1 MTFIFDLI
9 KYHGQ
14 IPFPTTMSA
23 IIYWFSQIIGILF
36 FLLYFHQIIYLIVG
50 TFHKAKI
57 QNKVFKLHTV
67 GVVISAR
74 NESKVIANLIKSV
87 RENDYPQAM
96 VKIFV
101 IADNCSDNTAQ
112 ICRDLGCVVFERH
125 NLKEVGK
132 GYALNFLFNKLHT
145 EEQYRDIVPEFYLIM
160 DADNV
165 MSKNYITEMNK
176 AYDNGYNVCTSYRK
190 ASNFGKNWIT
200 SGYGYWFLHESKHL
214 NNSRMVFNMSATILG
229 TGILISSKTVY
240 KFNNFDFHFLTEDV
254 QFNAE
259 YILNNKKIGYQ
270 ETAEFTD
277 EQVETLSQS
286 IKQRERWAKG
296 FYQVCGK
303 YGGKLLKSSFKNFSC
318 WDFLTSMFPA
328 LLLSTVFVIGCPLL
342 SIVALILRDFAGA
355 LTGLI
360 FFGLTALSAYMLMFV
375 LALLTCITEWK
386 KIDCPNPKKILYL
399 FTFPIFMLTYIP
411 IAIVALFKK
420 VEWKPI
426 EHKGKIDIENKN
438 NDLSK

>member
-132 GYALNFLFNKLHT
+132 GYAPFQQIT
-145 EEQYRDIVPEFYLIM
+145 YRRAV
-160 DADNV
+160 
-165 MSKNYITEMNK
+165 
-176 AYDNGYNVCTSYRK
+176 
-190 ASNFGKNWIT
+190 
-200 SGYGYWFLHESKHL
+200 
-214 NNSRMVFNMSATILG
+214 SR
-229 TGILISSKTVY
+229 
-240 KFNNFDFHFLTEDV
+240 H
-254 QFNAE
+254 
-259 YILNNKKIGYQ
+259 
-270 ETAEFTD
+270 
-277 EQVETLSQS
+277 
-286 IKQRERWAKG
+286 
-296 FYQVCGK
+296 
-303 YGGKLLKSSFKNFSC
+303 
-318 WDFLTSMFPA
+318 
-328 LLLSTVFVIGCPLL
+328 CP
-342 SIVALILRDFAGA
+342 
-355 LTGLI
+355 
-360 FFGLTALSAYMLMFV
+360 
-375 LALLTCITEWK
+375 
-386 KIDCPNPKKILYL
+386 
-399 FTFPIFMLTYIP
+399 
-411 IAIVALFKK
+411 
-420 VEWKPI
+420 
-426 EHKGKIDIENKN
+426 
-438 NDLSK
+438 